1 VLARTRKTAG
11 ERLGLAYTISVGL
24 LGRVCPRALVDEVLA
39 ETGKASQRERLLP
52 APSVVYYVMALAL
65 YRELP
70 LEEVMRVVTEG
81 LRFLGRG
88 APRVA
93 SQPALSLARRRL
105 GPEVMQELAKRV
117 LRPIAEPGDSGA
129 WFRGRRVMAMDGTCL
144 DVADE
149 ATNAAYFGY
158 HRASRG
164 HSAFPQARAVGVI
177 ECGSHAVVAA
187 AIAPYATSEVAMVPG
202 LLGKLDASMLLLA
215 DRGFY
220 SFPLWRQAAS
230 TGAQLLWRV
239 KTTLVLPVEQRLT
252 DGSYLSTLYDSQD
265 RARRNGRRVRVI
277 EYELTGSQM
286 PAESRYRLI
295 TTCLDPVD
303 APAKELAALYHE
315 RWEVE
320 SVFDELKAHLGGG
333 PGYSTMLRSKT
344 PELVKQEF
352 WGMLLAHF
360 GVRQLMQEAARG
372 QRTDPDQLSFT
383 QAIRVSK
390 RKLPQAAAVPP

>member
-1 VLARTRKTAG
+1 MARNRKTAG
-11 ERLGLAYTISVGL
+11 ERLGLAYTISVGV

-39 ETGKASQRERLLP
+39 QAGKASQRERLLP

-105 GPEVMQELAKRV
+105 GPEVMQELANRLLLPV
-117 LRPIAEPGDSGA
+117 AEREDTEA
-129 WFRGRRVMAMDGTCL
+129 WFRGRRVIALDGTCL

-149 ATNAAYFGY
+149 AANAAYFGY
-158 HRASRG
+158 HQASRG
-164 HSAFPQARAVGVI
+164 HSAFPQARALGLI
-177 ECGSHAVVAA
+177 ECGSHVVIAA
-187 AIAPYATSEVAMVPG
+187 ALAPYSTSEVAMVPP
-202 LLGKLDASMLLLA
+202 LLEKLDASMLLLA

-220 SFPLWRQAAS
+220 SFSLWRQAS
-230 TGAQLLWRV
+230 NTGAQLLWRI
-239 KTTLVLPVEQRLT
+239 KTNLALPVEQRLA
-252 DGSYLSTLYDSQD
+252 DGSYLSTIYDSQD
-265 RARRNGRRVRVI
+265 RKRREGQQVRVI
-277 EYELTGSQM
+277 EYELTGGAA
-286 PAESRYRLI
+286 PTESRYRLI

-303 APAKELAALYHE
+303 APADELAALYHE

-320 SVFDELKAHLGGG
+320 SVFDEIKVHLGGG

-360 GVRQLMQEAARG
+360 GVRQLMQEAARA
-372 QRTDPDQLSFT
+372 QRTDPDRLSFT
-383 QAIRVSK
+383 HAVRVIK
-390 RKLPQAAAVPP
+390 RKLPQAATLPP